1 MPERS
6 TSCGRLVV
14 DTKEA
19 LFARAAA
26 LVTEAHA
33 RAARPEPVEP
43 AGRAP
48 VIAFAGGSTPQDWF
62 RWCAAN
68 RTLPADVSACAHFT
82 VSDERHVPL
91 TDPQSNFGHA
101 ARLLLDPLGVPAA
114 HRHPWP
120 VGLAPRAAA
129 ESYRATVRA
138 LACPE
143 LVERAGPG
151 RAYDLCFLGLG
162 DDAHTASLF
171 PGSPLLRD
179 DDGELFA
186 AVEVPGKGP
195 RLTVTP
201 SGLRACG
208 QIVVMALGAAKAP
221 ALARVFSGPDDV
233 EGTPSQILK
242 TCAARVLWLVDPAAA
257 AQL

>member
-1 MPERS
+1 MSELS
-6 TSCGRLVV
+6 TACGRLVV

-26 LVTEAHA
+26 LVADTV
-33 RAARPEPVEP
+33 AAAP

-48 VIAFAGGSTPQDWF
+48 VIAFAGGSTPQGWF
-62 RWCAAN
+62 RWCVATRA
-68 RTLPADVSACAHFT
+68 LPAAVARTAHFT

-91 TDPQSNFGHA
+91 ADPQSNFGHA

-114 HRHPWP
+114 HRHPWL

-129 ESYRATVRA
+129 ESYRAAIRA

-143 LVERAGPG
+143 PVE

-171 PGSPLLRD
+171 PGSSLLRD
-179 DDGELFA
+179 DGGELFA

-242 TCAARVLWLVDPAAA
+242 TCATRVIWLVDSAAA